1 MKKLFFAVAIIIS
14 FSSCSSDK
22 KEKKPEEVTMRKQS
36 EMAALMN
43 KMYDENEKI
52 KQKILKG
59 EIPKGFPED
68 YLKIHTAT
76 LTDPSDRT
84 LEFKAFS
91 DVYIKNLRDVFETN
105 EELLKEEFNET
116 INSCI
121 ACHKTT
127 CIGPIPRI
135 KKLLIK

>member
-1 MKKLFFAVAIIIS
+1 MKKLFFIGFLFMSLVA
-14 FSSCSSDK
+14 CKEEEK
-22 KEKKPEEVTMRKQS
+22 KEKTLTTYKQS

-43 KMYDENEKI
+43 KMYSENEKV
-52 KQKILKG
+52 KQQILEG
-59 EIPKGFPED
+59 ETPENFPEE

-84 LEFKAFS
+84 PAFTQFS
-91 DVYIKNLRDVFETN
+91 DLYLSNLKDVFEADQDS
-105 EELLKEEFNET
+105 LKKEFNET

-121 ACHKTT
+121 ACHQTT

-135 KKLLIK
+135 KKLLIR

>member
-1 MKKLFFAVAIIIS
+1 MKKLFIAGVLLVL
-14 FSSCSSDK
+14 FSSCK
-22 KEKKPEEVTMRKQS
+22 KETVSKEPVVYQPS

-43 KMYDENEKI
+43 RMYEENAKI
-52 KQKILKG
+52 KQQILNG
-59 EIPKGFPED
+59 ETPENFPEE

-84 LEFKAFS
+84 SQFRQYS
-91 DVYIKNLRDVFETN
+91 DLYLNNLRDIFETPKDS
-105 EELLKEEFNET
+105 LKLEFNEV

-121 ACHKTT
+121 ACHQTT

-135 KKLLIK
+135 RKLLIR

>member
-1 MKKLFFAVAIIIS
+1 MVYQ
-14 FSSCSSDK
+14 
-22 KEKKPEEVTMRKQS
+22 PS

-43 KMYDENEKI
+43 RMYEENAKI
-52 KQKILKG
+52 KQQILNG
-59 EIPKGFPED
+59 ETPENFPEE

-84 LEFKAFS
+84 SQFRQYS
-91 DVYIKNLRDVFETN
+91 DLYLNNLRDIFETPKDS
-105 EELLKEEFNET
+105 LKLEFNEV

-121 ACHKTT
+121 ACHQTT

-135 KKLLIK
+135 RKLLIR